1 MKQTFVLVLATL
13 GLAACTETLDPRPDK
28 RPVAASFDVTQQQD
42 IPGTAAAVLGE
53 LAAGDLAALAPA
65 ATAAAPSPDA
75 SGGGVVVPNAYTD
88 MMGERENTF
97 PHGIPDMRYQQVF
110 LGSELQGLTAIGGL
124 CLRRDDLFGGPAETV
139 QLTVKLGPTLL
150 DNLTLTPVF
159 DANYATPPTPVFSGA
174 VNLPE
179 SSGGGTPGD
188 FYICI
193 DFTTTYT
200 HPQGFNLIVEIA
212 NITPGVIVDHFDDA
226 CFGPVCTTRRVYA
239 FSATATTGAVDQVG
253 LVMKLNPVGNP
264 SPSAKEDC
272 KDGGWENF
280 GFENQG
286 QCVRF
291 VETGEDSR

>member
-1 MKQTFVLVLATL
+1 MKPTFAFVLATL

-28 RPVAASFDVTQQQD
+28 RPVAASFDVAQQQS

-65 ATAAAPSPDA
+65 ATASAPS
-75 SGGGVVVPNAYTD
+75 SSGVVVPNAYTD
-88 MMGERENTF
+88 MMGEQDNTF
-97 PHGIPDMRYQQVF
+97 PHGVPDMRYQQVF
-110 LGSELQGLTAIGGL
+110 LEPELQGLTTIGGL

-150 DNLTLTPVF
+150 DHLTLTPVF

-174 VNLPE
+174 VNLPQ

-193 DFTTTYT
+193 DFTTIYT

-212 NITPGVIVDHFDDA
+212 NTTPGEIQDHFDDF
-226 CFGPVCTTRRVYA
+226 CTGLLCTTGRVYA
-239 FSATATTGAVDQVG
+239 FSATATTGAVGNQEG
-253 LVMKLNPVGNP
+253 LVMKLNSGKGNP
-264 SPSAKEDC
+264 STKEDC

-280 GFENQG
+280 GFQNQG